1 MPTHKIKNIISTT
14 KILLLLLWLSTGV
27 MTTFFIGMLTFDVE
41 NLLVSQWSVNSA
53 FTSLSCIFTYLILTL
68 IEKSAVIL
76 KIIKKENEDG
86 SEEEKRI

>member
-76 KIIKKENEDG
+76 KIIKKENEDD
-86 SEEEKRI
+86 SEKEKRI

>member
-1 MPTHKIKNIISTT
+1 
-14 KILLLLLWLSTGV
+14 

-68 IEKSAVIL
+68 IEKSAIEKSAVIL
-76 KIIKKENEDG
+76 KIIKKENEDD
-86 SEEEKRI
+86 SEKEKRI